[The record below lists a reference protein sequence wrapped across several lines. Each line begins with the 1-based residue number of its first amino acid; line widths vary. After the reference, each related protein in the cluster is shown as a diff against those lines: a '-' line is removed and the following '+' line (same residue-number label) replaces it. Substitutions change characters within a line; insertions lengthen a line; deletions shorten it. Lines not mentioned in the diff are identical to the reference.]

1 MYAKNNIELYYC
13 QDYYAGLELKI
24 DYLRNR
30 FIAKTIL
37 RRICATI
44 MACGMTR
51 SMSTL
56 YTVYG
61 PDADTQ
67 TRKNDQA
74 DQ

>member
-1 MYAKNNIELYYC
+1 
-13 QDYYAGLELKI
+13 
-24 DYLRNR
+24 
-30 FIAKTIL
+30 
-37 RRICATI
+37 

-61 PDADTQ
+61 PGADTQ